1 MPQNAIVYCMKV
13 LPCPVCTVHS
23 LFEISDVKMFV
34 ERDSILFSCCFHV
47 VFSVLF
53 PFFSASRVW
62 RIVWPVHY
70 GRVRSQVGRIHQTRT
85 EARPKNMA
93 CRFAAK
99 TLPKGK
105 EFLLAT

>member
-13 LPCPVCTVHS
+13 LPCPVCTDHS

-34 ERDSILFSCCFHV
+34 ERDSILISCCFHV

-53 PFFSASRVW
+53 PFFSASRVGALFGQF
-62 RIVWPVHY
+62 IMVGY
-70 GRVRSQVGRIHQTRT
+70 GRSIHQTRT

-99 TLPKGK
+99 TLPTGK

>member
-1 MPQNAIVYCMKV
+1 MGTRLLLLHVREADNRAAKRNCVLHEGP

-53 PFFSASRVW
+53 PFF
-62 RIVWPVHY
+62 
-70 GRVRSQVGRIHQTRT
+70 
-85 EARPKNMA
+85 
-93 CRFAAK
+93 
-99 TLPKGK
+99 
-105 EFLLAT
+105 